1 MLRGLL
7 TYELWSHEQFAQA
20 TDIVGCRFHEGTRH
34 ADSRALLSFI
44 ANHTGPEDRSKK
56 HVSTPSGQWLQKKI
70 PAATFQW
77 LQWGGGGS
85 HSKLSYYLSL
95 NLFSFSGPE
104 ICILDSQRC
113 MAPDSPDSKL
123 QKRWGFI
130 STLSL
135 LQLRS
140 ASVPGYEAVV
150 GRALEAWA
158 GSGAVGGMVDLS
170 YTNIAIAVA
179 VAGKVHLFL
188 DVFLVLFSFWL
199 VQNVSNFGTRC
210 YGLKGFFLWLQPP
223 FNLIQVHPRWMWKP
237 SMKRVVQ

>member
-1 MLRGLL
+1 MA
-7 TYELWSHEQFAQA
+7 S
-20 TDIVGCRFHEGTRH
+20 
-34 ADSRALLSFI
+34 
-44 ANHTGPEDRSKK
+44 
-56 HVSTPSGQWLQKKI
+56 KKI